1 MDLEDLKKQLDALG
15 VKTDALADDVKERL
29 RSWLDDQK
37 SQLDTETRRKMRAFW
52 AGVALVALAV
62 GYAAGFCI
70 ARIAG

>member
-1 MDLEDLKKQLDALG
+1 MDLEDLKKPLDALG

-52 AGVALVALAV
+52 AGVALVALVV

>member
-1 MDLEDLKKQLDALG
+1 MDLEDLKKPLDALG
-15 VKTDALADDVKERL
+15 VKTDALADDVKARL

-52 AGVALVALAV
+52 AGVALVALVV